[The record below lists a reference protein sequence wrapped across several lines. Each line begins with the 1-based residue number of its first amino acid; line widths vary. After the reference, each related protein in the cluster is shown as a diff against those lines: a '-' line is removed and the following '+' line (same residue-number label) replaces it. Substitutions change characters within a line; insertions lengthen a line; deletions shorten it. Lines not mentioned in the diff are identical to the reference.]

1 MGSFQNVQVWVD
13 KNPPLSSLPDTM
25 TIPQGESASYT
36 INLGHFGWAGQT
48 INLSCTTDAQLSQC
62 TMLPTSVTLDATNSN
77 ASVATVVT
85 TLTGGLPG
93 QAALVQQ
100 NPFGPLGALRF
111 LLAFTMAAFLVAMA
125 RALRAQ
131 RWVRV
136 THFATLALLFG
147 WLSAGCNS
155 AAQIPGTPRGAYTV
169 TITGTSGMTTN
180 TVQTKLIVK

>member
-1 MGSFQNVQVWVD
+1 MWVD
-13 KNPPLSSLPDTM
+13 KNPPLSSAPDTM

-36 INLGHFGWAGQT
+36 ITLGHVGWAGQT
-48 INLSCTTDAQLSQC
+48 INLSCTVDAEPAGC

-85 TLTGGLPG
+85 ILDHGVILPTPD
-93 QAALVQQ
+93 ARP
-100 NPFGPLGALRF
+100 NPFEPLGVLRL
-111 LLAFTMAAFLVAMA
+111 LLALTMAAFLAAIA

-131 RWVRV
+131 RWARV
-136 THFATLALLFG
+136 THFAALALLFG

-155 AAQIPGTPRGAYTV
+155 APQIPGTPRGIHTV

-180 TVQTKLIVK
+180 TAQVKLVVK